1 MHSRARRCGMPRTA
15 RKHFSREF
23 KLAALTR
30 VQDGV
35 RSMSD
40 VARELGVHP
49 GTLRHWK
56 KQLGGGG
63 RPAGPAGDSG
73 DGGRVLEA
81 EASPA
86 ESLEAEVL
94 RLRREVAKLRQ
105 ERDILKKAAA
115 FFARDVP

>member
-1 MHSRARRCGMPRTA
+1 MPRTA

-23 KLAALTR
+23 KLAALNR

-35 RSMSD
+35 RSMAD
-40 VARELGVHP
+40 VARELDVHP
-49 GTLRHWK
+49 GTLRQWK
-56 KQLGGGG
+56 KQLGAAPEREETSRGL
-63 RPAGPAGDSG
+63 RPGAGVAVGE
-73 DGGRVLEA
+73 RE
-81 EASPA
+81 

-94 RLRREVAKLRQ
+94 RLRREIAKLRQ

>member
-1 MHSRARRCGMPRTA
+1 MPRTA

-23 KLAALTR
+23 KLAALSR

-35 RSMSD
+35 RSMSE

-56 KQLGGGG
+56 KQLGGLGTVVG
-63 RPAGPAGDSG
+63 PPPSAGNGASG
-73 DGGRVLEA
+73 D
-81 EASPA
+81 

-115 FFARDVP
+115 FFARDEP

>member
-1 MHSRARRCGMPRTA
+1 MGRVA

-23 KLAALTR
+23 KVAALSR

-56 KQLGGGG
+56 KQLGGIASPGPITDPEDGVNG
-63 RPAGPAGDSG
+63 RGHALG
-73 DGGRVLEA
+73 LEV
-81 EASPA
+81 SPA

>member
-1 MHSRARRCGMPRTA
+1 MPRTA

-49 GTLRHWK
+49 GTLRQWK
-56 KQLGGGG
+56 KQLGAAPERGPTSPPLRSGAGG
-63 RPAGPAGDSG
+63 AGG
-73 DGGRVLEA
+73 DGE
-81 EASPA
+81 

-115 FFARDVP
+115 VFARDVP

>member
-1 MHSRARRCGMPRTA
+1 MPRTA

-23 KLAALTR
+23 KLAALSR

-56 KQLGGGG
+56 KQLGGLGTG
-63 RPAGPAGDSG
+63 TGTAPATVEGHGVHG
-73 DGGRVLEA
+73 E
-81 EASPA
+81 

-115 FFARDVP
+115 FFARDAP

>member
-1 MHSRARRCGMPRTA
+1 MPRAA
-15 RKHFSREF
+15 RKYFSREF
-23 KLAALTR
+23 KLAALSR
-30 VQDGV
+30 AQDGV

-56 KQLGGGG
+56 KQLGGLGTG
-63 RPAGPAGDSG
+63 TPPATSAGNGARARGASG
-73 DGGRVLEA
+73 
-81 EASPA
+81 A

-115 FFARDVP
+115 FFARDER

>member
-1 MHSRARRCGMPRTA
+1 MPRTA

-23 KLAALTR
+23 KMAALSR

-49 GTLRHWK
+49 ATLRQWK
-56 KQLGGGG
+56 RQLGGLPRLGPGG
-63 RPAGPAGDSG
+63 LPGGNGAERAGPHEPG
-73 DGGRVLEA
+73 LEA
-81 EASPA
+81 MPP

>member
-1 MHSRARRCGMPRTA
+1 MPRAA
-15 RKHFSREF
+15 RKYFSREF
-23 KLAALTR
+23 KLAALSR

-49 GTLRHWK
+49 ATLRHWK
-56 KQLGGGG
+56 KQLGGLGTGTPPAASGG
-63 RPAGPAGDSG
+63 NGARGASG
-73 DGGRVLEA
+73 
-81 EASPA
+81 A

-115 FFARDVP
+115 FFARGEP

>member
-1 MHSRARRCGMPRTA
+1 MPRTA

-23 KLAALTR
+23 KLAALSR

-49 GTLRHWK
+49 GTLRQWK
-56 KQLGGGG
+56 KQLGGVAPSA
-63 RPAGPAGDSG
+63 RPVPAGNSPTAGG
-73 DGGRVLEA
+73 DPPGVG
-81 EASPA
+81 

>member
-1 MHSRARRCGMPRTA
+1 MPRAA
-15 RKHFSREF
+15 RKHFSRDF
-23 KLAALTR
+23 KLAALSR

-35 RSMSD
+35 RSMAD

-49 GTLRHWK
+49 GTMRQWK
-56 KQLGGGG
+56 KQLGVRGAAE
-63 RPAGPAGDSG
+63 PAPRG
-73 DGGRVLEA
+73 DGGDGSAR
-81 EASPA
+81 

>member
-1 MHSRARRCGMPRTA
+1 MPRTA

-23 KLAALTR
+23 KLAALSR

-56 KQLGGGG
+56 KQLGGLT
-63 RPAGPAGDSG
+63 RPTHAGDG
-73 DGGRVLEA
+73 AGVPGGETG
-81 EASPA
+81 EQTTP

>member
-1 MHSRARRCGMPRTA
+1 MPRAA

-23 KLAALTR
+23 KLAALNR

-35 RSMSD
+35 RSMAD

-49 GTLRHWK
+49 GTLRQWK
-56 KQLGGGG
+56 KQLGAAPEREATSPPVRPGAGGAGGG
-63 RPAGPAGDSG
+63 R
-73 DGGRVLEA
+73 E
-81 EASPA
+81 

-94 RLRREVAKLRQ
+94 RLRREIAKLRQ

>member
-1 MHSRARRCGMPRTA
+1 MARVA

-23 KLAALTR
+23 KVAALSR
-30 VQDGV
+30 VQDGL
-35 RSMSD
+35 RSMAE

-49 GTLRHWK
+49 GTLRQWK
-56 KQLGGGG
+56 KQLGGVA
-63 RPAGPAGDSG
+63 RPAAPTEAAGVN
-73 DGGRVLEA
+73 GGSRRGA
-81 EASPA
+81 EASPP

>member
-1 MHSRARRCGMPRTA
+1 MPRAA

-23 KLAALTR
+23 KLASLNR

-35 RSMSD
+35 RSMAD

-49 GTLRHWK
+49 GTLRQWK
-56 KQLGGGG
+56 KQLGAAPEREATRPPLQPGAGVAAHGG
-63 RPAGPAGDSG
+63 
-73 DGGRVLEA
+73 E
-81 EASPA
+81 A

>member
-1 MHSRARRCGMPRTA
+1 MRRTA

-23 KLAALTR
+23 KVAALTR

-56 KQLGGGG
+56 KQLGGLGG
-63 RPAGPAGDSG
+63 VGVVVRPAAPSG
-73 DGGRVLEA
+73 DGGRVLDEEA
-81 EASPA
+81 LPA
-86 ESLEAEVL
+86 GSLEAEVL

>member
-1 MHSRARRCGMPRTA
+1 MPRTA

-23 KLAALTR
+23 KLAALSR

-35 RSMSD
+35 RSMSA

-56 KQLGGGG
+56 KQLGGLGQLG
-63 RPAGPAGDSG
+63 QLGAADPAPGADGGPAA
-73 DGGRVLEA
+73 GGQ
-81 EASPA
+81 

>member
-1 MHSRARRCGMPRTA
+1 MPRTA

-23 KLAALTR
+23 KVAALNR

-35 RSMSD
+35 RSMSE

-49 GTLRHWK
+49 GTLRQWK
-56 KQLGGGG
+56 KQLGAAPERGTTSPPLRSGAGRAVGG
-63 RPAGPAGDSG
+63 
-73 DGGRVLEA
+73 A
-81 EASPA
+81 E

-94 RLRREVAKLRQ
+94 RLRREVATLRQ

-115 FFARDVP
+115 VFARDVP

>member
-1 MHSRARRCGMPRTA
+1 MPRTA

-23 KLAALTR
+23 KLAALSR

-49 GTLRHWK
+49 GTLRQWK
-56 KQLGGGG
+56 KQLGGASADDPMT
-63 RPAGPAGDSG
+63 PAGSSIDGARAG
-73 DGGRVLEA
+73 VQ
-81 EASPA
+81 

>member
-1 MHSRARRCGMPRTA
+1 MPRTA

-23 KLAALTR
+23 KLAALSR

-56 KQLGGGG
+56 KQLG
-63 RPAGPAGDSG
+63 AA
-73 DGGRVLEA
+73 GRVA
-81 EASPA
+81 DPTSSPSVHGADGASA
-86 ESLEAEVL
+86 DGRGARGEESLEAEVL

>member
-1 MHSRARRCGMPRTA
+1 MPRTA

-23 KLAALTR
+23 KLAALSR

-49 GTLRHWK
+49 GTLRQWK
-56 KQLGGGG
+56 KQLGGLAPLGAAARTPTATG
-63 RPAGPAGDSG
+63 AAGLADLDGELPGSG
-73 DGGRVLEA
+73 
-81 EASPA
+81 P

-105 ERDILKKAAA
+105 EREILKKAAA

>member
-1 MHSRARRCGMPRTA
+1 MPRTV
-15 RKHFSREF
+15 RKYFSREF
-23 KLAALTR
+23 KLAALSR

-49 GTLRHWK
+49 GTLRQWK
-56 KQLGGGG
+56 KQLGGVA
-63 RPAGPAGDSG
+63 RPAAPAE
-73 DGGRVLEA
+73 GGEEGLSAHGSEV
-81 EASPA
+81 SPV

-94 RLRREVAKLRQ
+94 RLRREVAKHRQ

>member
-1 MHSRARRCGMPRTA
+1 MPRTA

-23 KLAALTR
+23 KLAALSR

-35 RSMSD
+35 HSMSA

-56 KQLGGGG
+56 KQLGV
-63 RPAGPAGDSG
+63 R
-73 DGGRVLEA
+73 GRVEPTAGLDGERP
-81 EASPA
+81 SVQ

>member
-1 MHSRARRCGMPRTA
+1 MPRTA

-23 KLAALTR
+23 KLAALSR

-49 GTLRHWK
+49 ATLRHWK
-56 KQLGGGG
+56 KQLGGLGTG
-63 RPAGPAGDSG
+63 PSPAASENNGASGPSGPSGPSG
-73 DGGRVLEA
+73 D
-81 EASPA
+81 

>member
-1 MHSRARRCGMPRTA
+1 MPRAA

-23 KLAALTR
+23 KVAALSR

-35 RSMSD
+35 RSMSE

-56 KQLGGGG
+56 KQLGGL
-63 RPAGPAGDSG
+63 DSG
-73 DGGRVLEA
+73 AALPPSAGNG
-81 EASPA
+81 ASSSD

-115 FFARDVP
+115 FFARDER

>member
-1 MHSRARRCGMPRTA
+1 MPRTA

-23 KLAALTR
+23 KLAALSR

-56 KQLGGGG
+56 KQLGGLGSGAASPTRGG
-63 RPAGPAGDSG
+63 NGASDNGASG
-73 DGGRVLEA
+73 D
-81 EASPA
+81 

-115 FFARDVP
+115 FFARDEP

>member
-1 MHSRARRCGMPRTA
+1 MPRTA

-23 KLAALTR
+23 KLAALSR

-49 GTLRHWK
+49 GTLRQWK
-56 KQLGGGG
+56 KQLGVRGAV
-63 RPAGPAGDSG
+63 RPIASSDGEGPS
-73 DGGRVLEA
+73 VQ
-81 EASPA
+81 

>member
-1 MHSRARRCGMPRTA
+1 MPRTA

-23 KLAALTR
+23 KLAALSR

-35 RSMSD
+35 RSMSE

-49 GTLRHWK
+49 GTVRYWK
-56 KQLGGGG
+56 KQLGGLA
-63 RPAGPAGDSG
+63 RPAPVGETAALPGAQ
-73 DGGRVLEA
+73 
-81 EASPA
+81 

-94 RLRREVAKLRQ
+94 RLRREVATLRQ

>member
-1 MHSRARRCGMPRTA
+1 MPRTA
-15 RKHFSREF
+15 RKYFSREF
-23 KLAALTR
+23 KLAALSR

-35 RSMSD
+35 RSMAD
-40 VARELGVHP
+40 VARELAVHP
-49 GTLRHWK
+49 GTLRQWK
-56 KQLGGGG
+56 KQLGRRGAAD
-63 RPAGPAGDSG
+63 PAPGTEGGPAA
-73 DGGRVLEA
+73 GG
-81 EASPA
+81 P